1 LKCLEKNPRLRYET
15 AAALAADLRNF
26 LSGNPT
32 AARSLTSAQR
42 LVKWTR
48 RRPALAALL
57 AVSVAATLG
66 FVVLTSMYIARL
78 ATAREAAEVSRA
90 GAEESAKT
98 AESQEQLAS
107 RFMYASEMRNAYEAI
122 GNGAAAQAE
131 QLLQKYQPG
140 SRFAS
145 LRGFE
150 WYHLRSRVHGE
161 QSTLRGHRG
170 QVYAVAFQPD
180 GRVLASGAEDGSIKF
195 WNPLDAA
202 ELASLSAHTNC
213 VNALAYSPDGQIL
226 VSGSCDHKIKVWQA
240 TTHELLAT
248 LEGHPDNVRCLA
260 ISPDGRLLA
269 SGGNDPAVRVWDLAT
284 RKLLKSCDTE
294 STTVDSVAWR
304 NDSRSLVMVASKVID
319 RGKCRI
325 LLWNIERD
333 NPISLVDAASNIPIL
348 PIGSD
353 IYLGSTNGHIQVID
367 ERGLVQM
374 ELPIGHTSG
383 ATALASSSS
392 GNWLAS
398 GYADAAVC
406 IWGRDKQRFKQ
417 SLTGHTGRVQ
427 SLAFSPTRDL
437 LLASASF
444 DGTVKLWD
452 IQRDSMPR
460 VVVDCVKG
468 SIADSQHP
476 TAISPDLRYVAYR
489 RSADRV
495 EVVDIDGNRL
505 PITDATTG
513 AACAP
518 FPESVTLGLDFLP
531 GDQPVLFG
539 IPNPNGMLSSWNVT
553 QGTFLEAIPKSP
565 LRPAQNII
573 FSSNGR
579 HLICTTPASVAI
591 SDMQTGET
599 WCRLEMPANHSEP
612 SVVRWPYVVFSPDRE
627 TLAVSGI
634 GDLQT
639 VTWLIDLHAKRC
651 RSPIPRATI
660 AVCDQA
666 KLIAVNQTHSI
677 VLVDPTSGSERFV
690 LWHDADLSCVAFS
703 PDARTLA
710 AATVDG
716 RVYLWH
722 VPTGGALTQL
732 EMGSVAFVK
741 LQFSRDNRKL
751 AALAKDYGPGDTAT
765 MKFFVWEGVDGP

>member
-90 GAEESAKT
+90 AAEESAKT

-107 RFMYASEMRNAYEAI
+107 RFMYASEMQHAYEAI
-122 GNGAAAQAE
+122 EHGDVVHVE

-140 SRFAS
+140 SRFAG

-150 WYHLRSRVHGE
+150 WYHLKSRAHGE
-161 QSTLRGHRG
+161 RSTLRGHRG

-180 GRVLASGAEDGSIKF
+180 GRVLASGAEDGLIKF

-202 ELASLSAHTNC
+202 ELASVSAHTSC
-213 VNALAYSPDGQIL
+213 VNALAYSPDGQLL
-226 VSGSCDHKIKVWQA
+226 VSGSCDHTIKLWQA
-240 TTHELLAT
+240 ATHELLAT
-248 LEGHPDNVRCLA
+248 LAGHPDEVHCVA

-269 SGGNDPAVRVWDLAT
+269 SGGHDPIVRVWDLAT
-284 RKLLKSCDTE
+284 RKLLKSCEIVETII
-294 STTVDSVAWR
+294 DSLVWR
-304 NDSRSLVMVASKVID
+304 NDSRSLVMAATTTN
-319 RGKCRI
+319 RCRV
-325 LLWNIERD
+325 LLWNIERE
-333 NPISLVDAASNIPIL
+333 NPHDLVGAAHNVPIL
-348 PIGSD
+348 PIGSEF
-353 IYLGSTNGHIQVID
+353 YLGSTNGHIQIID
-367 ERGLVQM
+367 EHGLVRQ
-374 ELPIGHTSG
+374 ESPTGHADG
-383 ATALASSSS
+383 AIALASSTT

-398 GYADAAVC
+398 GAGDSTVC
-406 IWGRDKQRFKQ
+406 IWRRNIQPFKQ
-417 SLTGHTGRVQ
+417 TLAGHTERVQ
-427 SLAFSPTRDL
+427 SLAFSPTNDL

-452 IQRDSMPR
+452 LKRESIPR
-460 VVVDCVKG
+460 AAVDCVKG
-468 SIADSQHP
+468 PIADSQHA

-518 FPESVTLGLDFLP
+518 VPESVTLGLDFLP

-553 QGTFLEAIPKSP
+553 QGTFLETIPKSP

-579 HLICTTPASVAI
+579 HLISTTPTSVAI
-591 SDMQTGET
+591 SDMQSGEE
-599 WCRLEMPANHSEP
+599 WCRLDMPANISQP
-612 SVVRWPYVVFSPDRE
+612 AVVRWPSVVFSPDGG
-627 TLAVSGI
+627 TLAISGT
-634 GDLQT
+634 GGLQT
-639 VTWLIDLHAKRC
+639 STWLIDLGAKQC
-651 RSPIPRATI
+651 GSPIPRATL
-660 AVCDQA
+660 AVCNQG
-666 KLIAVNQTHSI
+666 KLIAVKGQGNSI
-677 VLVDPTSGSERFV
+677 VLVDLASGAELFTLR
-690 LWHDADLSCVAFS
+690 HDTGISAAVFS
-703 PDARTLA
+703 PDARTLT
-710 AATVDG
+710 AATAGG

-722 VPTGGALTQL
+722 VPTGGALTQF
-732 EMGSVAFVK
+732 ETGSGTAIK
-741 LQFSRDNRKL
+741 LQFSRDSRKL
-751 AALAKDYGPGDTAT
+751 AALTKDSGPGDTAT